1 MKSIDQIITA
11 CEHCIG
17 CKTSDSCYV
26 CPYEPED
33 KCYDKLCDDVIFQL
47 KRLKKLETPT
57 EKEQPM
63 LPGVEFFKREFK
75 PDGKTLDY
83 IYKMS
88 PEEMLEYLRSKEE
101 LLPDEQ
107 KIYETLVWTEKY
119 IKRHEQTEK

>member
-63 LPGVEFFKREFK
+63 LPG
-75 PDGKTLDY
+75 
-83 IYKMS
+83 
-88 PEEMLEYLRSKEE
+88 EYFEHLRSKEE
-101 LLPDEQ
+101 LTPSEQ
-107 KIYETLVWTEKY
+107 KFYETSVWAEMYRKH
-119 IKRHEQTEK
+119 HEQTEK